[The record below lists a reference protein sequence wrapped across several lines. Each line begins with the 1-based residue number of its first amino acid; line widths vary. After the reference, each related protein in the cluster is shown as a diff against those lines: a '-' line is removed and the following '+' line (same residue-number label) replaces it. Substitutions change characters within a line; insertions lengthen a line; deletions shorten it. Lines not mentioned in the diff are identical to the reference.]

1 MARANLGSTLVIA
14 NPASHSG
21 KGAAGAEVV
30 RRFFQTCASATTAFD
45 LQLTEATGDAERLAA
60 GATGRDTVVAVGG
73 DGVIHEVVC
82 GLMRTDAAQ
91 RPRLAVVPLGSGN
104 DYARTLHLTANDPER
119 ALAELLG
126 GGERLLDVG
135 HVTSDLCPEGS
146 YFTESLSF
154 GLDAAI
160 AIDTTRRRAQGTRQ
174 EGSGLFATSAI
185 RLAARASKGYACT
198 ATVDD
203 EEPLELT
210 SLIFA
215 VLNGPTYGGGF
226 RICPSADPTDGQ
238 LDLCYNVRQ
247 PMMPHL
253 MALLGL
259 ARFGRHTHSRMVRLR
274 RMRMARVQFHD
285 DVPCQIDGEE
295 LPGTSFGIEVV
306 PGALRVLVSRD
317 FSW

>member
-14 NPASHSG
+14 NPVSHSG

-45 LQLTEATGDAERLAA
+45 LQLTEAAGDAERIAA
-60 GATGRDTVVAVGG
+60 GAVGRDTVVVVGG
-73 DGVIHEVVC
+73 DGVIHEAVN
-82 GLMRTDAAQ
+82 GLMRIDAPQ

-104 DYARTLHLTANDPER
+104 DYARTLGLVANDPER

-126 GGERLLDVG
+126 GGERTLDVG

-160 AIDTTRRRAQGTRQ
+160 AIDTTKRRAEGTRQ
-174 EGSGLFATSAI
+174 EGSGLFATSAVK
-185 RLAARASKGYACT
+185 LAARASKGYPCT
-198 ATVDD
+198 AIIDG

-226 RICPSADPTDGQ
+226 RICPNANPTDGL

-247 PMMPHL
+247 PLMPHL
-253 MALLGL
+253 MMLLGL

-274 RMRMARVQFHD
+274 RMCTAQVQFHA

-295 LPGTSFGIEVV
+295 LPGTSFSINVV
-306 PGALRVLVSRD
+306 PSALRVMVSRD
-317 FSW
+317 CRW